1 MGVRNAGPPLLSGI
15 SHQESHRKTAFVCL
29 KIQVRLPDGSRPYL
43 DPVPSKKEK
52 LKPLCALVNGEHRHH
67 SEGVDFLRYA
77 HQGSAYGSTLAKDW
91 RLALGAKLK
100 QGAGYGSPGSR
111 GGDRLR
117 DGEAPPVRCHC

>member
-1 MGVRNAGPPLLSGI
+1 
-15 SHQESHRKTAFVCL
+15 
-29 KIQVRLPDGSRPYL
+29 
-43 DPVPSKKEK
+43 
-52 LKPLCALVNGEHRHH
+52 VNGEHRHH